1 MISLRTRLTLSYA
14 LVVAV
19 ILIAVALVLTRFAF
33 AFLTQ
38 PTSEAVEAALAAAQR
53 IVATH
58 PHDDPRTVRILVRDA
73 ASRPGVIVMGPPPG
87 AQQPGGQPRRTPR
100 RDPSDALSL
109 RALLGLR
116 PHQVLLP
123 DGSDVAIA
131 PDIGKLHGAITVY
144 LESLAV
150 AIGLAVALAWLV
162 ARWITAQA
170 LAPLITVTGE
180 LRRFAS
186 GDFTQRPVSTSDRSE
201 IGDLTEAYNGAT
213 AQVARAFEERS
224 RVEAQ
229 MRRFVADAGHE
240 LRTPLTVVSGYLDVL
255 QKGGVDDAAI
265 RERAFA
271 TLRTQTD
278 RMRRLVERLMV
289 LARLE
294 SPDFVSEPELLD
306 VAEVAAGAVAD
317 VVAARQGDVQIVA
330 ERHATYVLADRGD
343 LHEAIKNLVDNAVKY
358 GGRTRVTVEV
368 RSDGGNVVVRVR
380 DRGPGIPENERTH
393 LFERFFRGEG
403 VGSVEGSG
411 LGLAIVQRAVAR
423 SGGRVTL
430 ENGQS
435 GGTTFALI
443 FPARSAAPRP
453 AEPLRLG

>member
-1 MISLRTRLTLSYA
+1 MISLRARLTLSYA

-19 ILIAVALVLTRFAF
+19 ILIAVAVILTRFAF
-33 AFLTQ
+33 SFLTQ
-38 PTSEAVEAALAAAQR
+38 PVSEAVDGAVRAAQA

-58 PHDDPRTVRILVRDA
+58 PHDDPRTVRVLVRDA
-73 ASRPGVIVMGPPPG
+73 ATRPGVVVLFPPPG
-87 AQQPGGQPRRTPR
+87 APRRMPR
-100 RDPSDALSL
+100 RDASDDLSL
-109 RALLGLR
+109 RSMLGLR
-116 PHQVLLP
+116 PHQVILP
-123 DGSDVAIA
+123 DGSDVLIA
-131 PDIGKLHGAITVY
+131 PDMARLHGTITVY
-144 LESLAV
+144 LESLAI

-170 LAPLITVTGE
+170 LAPLFTVTSE
-180 LRRFAS
+180 LRRFAR
-186 GDFTQRPVSTSDRSE
+186 GDFTQRPVSTNDRSE
-201 IGDLTEAYNGAT
+201 IGELTEAYNGAT
-213 AQVARAFEERS
+213 AQVAAAFAERS

-255 QKGGVDDAAI
+255 QKGGVDDPAI
-265 RERAFA
+265 RERAFT

-294 SPDFVSEPELLD
+294 SPDFVSAPELVD
-306 VAEVAAGAVAD
+306 VAEIAAGAVAD
-317 VVAARQGDVQIVA
+317 VVAARRGDVEVIA
-330 ERHATYVLADRGD
+330 EKHATYVLADRGD

-368 RSDGGNVVVRVR
+368 RNDDDNVVVRVR

-403 VGSVEGSG
+403 VGGVEGSG
-411 LGLAIVQRAVAR
+411 LGLAIVQRAAAR

-430 ENGQS
+430 ENGHR
-435 GGTTFALI
+435 GATAFALTL
-443 FPARSAAPRP
+443 PARSTAPRP